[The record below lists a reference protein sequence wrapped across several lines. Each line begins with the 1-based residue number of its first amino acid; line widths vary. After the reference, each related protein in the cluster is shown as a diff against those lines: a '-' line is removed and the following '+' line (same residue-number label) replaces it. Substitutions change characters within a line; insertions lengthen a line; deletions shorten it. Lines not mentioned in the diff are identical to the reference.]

1 MYNLKLIFFVSIVFC
16 LGLVTV
22 TYDQFK
28 SVHASVLSNI
38 THEIQ
43 SNYTKYS
50 DTRLGVG
57 FEYPSGWQLND
68 KINRFAKNSD
78 VTVYNNSNSFS
89 IMKSQSNSDTILVDK
104 LGGPREIVDIILP
117 SEERIIGQIEENKY
131 MIDGIEAVSVL
142 TALEGIENVP
152 DKGFERFL
160 LVNDGNLYIFTYQD
174 TVEKFDTKESQ
185 DTLNHIINSIRFL
198 NPEQNGDIENE
209 DQNETDEDDDDN

>member
-22 TYDQFK
+22 TYVQLK
-28 SVHASVLSNI
+28 SVYASILSNN

-43 SNYTKYS
+43 SNYTTYS
-50 DTRLGVG
+50 DTRLGVS
-57 FEYPSGWQLND
+57 FEYPSDWQLND

-78 VTVYNNSNSFS
+78 VIVYNSSNSFRV
-89 IMKSQSNSDTILVDK
+89 MKSQSTSDAILVEK
-104 LGGPREIVDIILP
+104 LGGPKEIVDIILP
-117 SEERIIGQIEENKY
+117 PEERVVGQIEENKY
-131 MIDGIEAVSVL
+131 VIDGVDTVSVL

-160 LVNDGNLYIFTYQD
+160 LMHDGSLYIFTYQD

-185 DTLNHIINSIRFL
+185 DTLNHIISTLQFI
-198 NPEQNGDIENE
+198 NPDKNGDNENAN
-209 DQNETDEDDDDN
+209 QNETDEDDENN